1 VTTGIRKSPPWGTT
15 IKLVVGLTL
24 VAIAAGLLLYFRSVV
39 TSLLL
44 AGVLTY
50 LFHPLIKFLANS
62 TRLSWQVSTGI
73 IFILMVILLLGAL
86 TATGVVVVQ
95 QFQSLL
101 QILQNFIADLPE
113 IAANLTY
120 QLEQYGY
127 LTDLINLDD
136 IANRLIEALQPVLGQ
151 AGSLVSSLAT
161 GAASGIGKLFFVLM
175 IAYFILAD
183 ADKFPDLLDLS
194 EIPDYDYDLRRMGRE
209 LRRIWN
215 AFLRGQMILFVLVVI
230 IYALLLSF
238 LGVRYVI
245 GLALLTGLSRFIP
258 YIGII
263 ASMVVM
269 GLATFFQPSNYLG
282 LEPWQY
288 MALVLV
294 LAFVIDKIFDSFIA
308 PRFLGKALG
317 IHPATVLIAAI
328 MAASLLG
335 LVGLVLAA
343 PVMAT
348 LKLVGEYIFRK
359 MFDLDPWPK
368 TETEHEQIEYP
379 WRMWGRNLW
388 AWVQSLWGKIRRSHK

>member
-1 VTTGIRKSPPWGTT
+1 MTTGIQKSPPWGTT

-24 VAIAAGLLLYFRSVV
+24 VAITGGLLLYFRSVV

-44 AGVLTY
+44 ASVLTY
-50 LFHPLIKFLANS
+50 LFYPLVKFLS
-62 TRLSWQVSTGI
+62 STTRLSWQISTGI
-73 IFILMVILLLGAL
+73 IFILMAILLLGAL

-101 QILQNFIADLPE
+101 RILQKFIANLPN
-113 IAANLTY
+113 IATNLTQ

-127 LTDLINLDD
+127 LTELIDLNN
-136 IANRLIEALQPVLGQ
+136 IANQLIEALQPVLGQ

-161 GAASGIGKLFFVLM
+161 GAATSIGKLFFVLM

-183 ADKFPDLLDLS
+183 SDKAQNLLDLS

-209 LRRIWN
+209 LRRVWN
-215 AFLRGQMILFVLVVI
+215 AFLRGQMILFVLVFI
-230 IYALLLSF
+230 IYALVLSL

-263 ASMVVM
+263 ATLIVIGV
-269 GLATFFQPSNYLG
+269 AAFFQPINYLG
-282 LEPWQY
+282 LAPWQY
-288 MALVLV
+288 TALVLAV
-294 LAFVIDKIFDSFIA
+294 AFVIDKIFDSFVV

-335 LVGLVLAA
+335 LVGLILAA
-343 PVMAT
+343 PVVAT
-348 LKLVGEYIFRK
+348 LKLIGEYIFRK
-359 MFDLDPWPK
+359 MFDLDPWPNA
-368 TETEHEQIEYP
+368 EIEPERVEYP
-379 WRMWGRNLW
+379 WYRWGRSLW
-388 AWVQSLWGKIRRSHK
+388 AWVQSLWKKIRSPRK